1 MKVEA
6 SAVIKLRPTRGCH
19 APITADFRLL
29 ERGPESGPDSER
41 RNENMSQEG
50 KYVIHASI
58 RTDGNVQRKDVVGAI
73 FGQTEGLLG
82 EALQLRKL
90 QRTGRIGHVDVVLH
104 QNKGKVQGE
113 ILVSSS
119 LDQVSTAVIGAAL
132 ETIDRIGPCK
142 AVIKVKM
149 IENQQSSKRDHVIE
163 RGKQLLLKMV
173 NSGVDDSKNI
183 LEEVRA
189 VLTLDKETEYHGMT
203 AGPNV
208 TESEAI
214 IIVEGRNDVRNLLK
228 FGIKNVIATMGSGI
242 KPELVELAKSKKGV
256 TAFIDGDRGGKLLL
270 MEINGQLGKALTH
283 VAMAPQ
289 SREVEHLEGK
299 VVTKYLQQKEVA
311 TKAVPRI
318 QSELNKE
325 DDKSVGRGS
334 ESLVAPDHVKGWA
347 SHLEGL
353 KKNNAVI
360 ILEDGS
366 GTDPIGARALAS
378 AMADTEGATGLVFAG
393 KVNDRIFELASGAGI
408 ENVLGT
414 SVGGVTR
421 KGNVQA
427 YSSEDL

>member
-142 AVIKVKM
+142 AVIKIKM

-228 FGIKNVIATMGSGI
+228 FGIKNAIATMGSGI

-378 AMADTEGATGLVFAG
+378 AMADF
-393 KVNDRIFELASGAGI
+393 RISI
-408 ENVLGT
+408 R
-414 SVGGVTR
+414 SR
-421 KGNVQA
+421 
-427 YSSEDL
+427 Y